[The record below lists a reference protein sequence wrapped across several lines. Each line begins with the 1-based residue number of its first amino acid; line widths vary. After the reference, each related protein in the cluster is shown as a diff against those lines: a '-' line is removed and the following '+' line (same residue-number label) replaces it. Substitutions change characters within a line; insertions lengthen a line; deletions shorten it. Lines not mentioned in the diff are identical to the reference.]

1 MKKKLLCAFS
11 LAVSLLFFSCGTTEK
26 VQKPY
31 EWDNY
36 TMATYNYVKVPNDET
51 LQSLFATYQR
61 IMDGQNGE
69 TVYRNTV
76 PPGVCADYGYML
88 ILAGKT
94 DEGKALLLKEKELY
108 PESAVFIER
117 VLEMVER

>member
-1 MKKKLLCAFS
+1 MVA
-11 LAVSLLFFSCGTTEK
+11 ASLLLFSCGTTEK
-26 VQKPY
+26 VKKPY

-51 LQSLFATYQR
+51 LQSLLATYQR
-61 IMDGQNGE
+61 IMDGQNSE
-69 TVYRNTV
+69 NVYRNTV